1 MSKTLKELEQEYQ
14 DVVNKLNLSHMTQ
27 TFNKIL
33 MIHDGQTENITDI
46 ALYAK
51 RCLYLFYFMKQKGNL
66 SWEDLNL

>member
-1 MSKTLKELEQEYQ
+1 MSKTLEELEQEYQ
-14 DVVNKLNLSHMTQ
+14 DVVNRLNLNHMTQ

-33 MIHDGQTENITDI
+33 MIHDGQTDTDI

-51 RCLYLFYFMKQKGNL
+51 RCLYLFYFMKQKGGL

>member
-1 MSKTLKELEQEYQ
+1 MSKTLQQLEQEYQ
-14 DVVNKLNLSHMTQ
+14 RAVTNLNLNHMTQ

-33 MIHDGQTENITDI
+33 MTYDGQTENTDV